1 MPASPPARAALGFL
15 AAVLSV
21 LTFHQGMILLLHF
34 TPIPGLQIAGWPYS
48 FNPIPPYGVPQIL
61 NLCFWGGLYGVLF
74 GLIYPRLS
82 PPMWF
87 NGLLLGLLAVTI
99 GFFVVP
105 LIKGTPVG
113 GGWVAF
119 NWVRSI
125 LINGCFGIGVGLI
138 YPFLAGKVFRGA

>member
-1 MPASPPARAALGFL
+1 M
-15 AAVLSV
+15 
-21 LTFHQGMILLLHF
+21 
-34 TPIPGLQIAGWPYS
+34 
-48 FNPIPPYGVPQIL
+48 PQIL